1 MWFRQAPLAVA
12 NYKTNRNM
20 NKCILTF
27 VITAFSLVMMSCVG
41 TSQKNTATDTVVEN
55 SESQAQQNQE
65 ANNSD
70 KTESTTQ
77 SETGSVTQNNEK
89 SISIDKFVGTY
100 WLDFGTSTSR
110 FNNNPIVVL
119 EDGRCVIVYET
130 AGGSKSPEYLGEIEP
145 LTETTFTIKGDKS
158 YFGPKLYLDYID
170 AEGKEHKYSIITRS
184 GKEWRRS
191 DPPIFDLST
200 MRVYKCK
207 SEYRNRD
214 ISKAYYT
221 TIKNV
226 TSSTSLNQ

>member
-1 MWFRQAPLAVA
+1 
-12 NYKTNRNM
+12 M

-27 VITAFSLVMMSCVG
+27 VIATFSLVMMSCGG
-41 TSQKNTATDTVVEN
+41 TSQKETATDTVVEN

-65 ANNSD
+65 ATKSD
-70 KTESTTQ
+70 KTESTSQ
-77 SETGSVTQNNEK
+77 SETTSVPQNNEK
-89 SISIDKFVGTY
+89 SVSIDKFVGTY

-130 AGGSKSPEYLGEIEP
+130 VGGSKSPEYLGDIEP

-170 AEGKEHKYSIITRS
+170 AEGKEHKHSITTMS
-184 GKEWRRS
+184 GNEWRRS

-200 MRVYKCK
+200 KRVYKCK

-214 ISKAYYT
+214 ISTAYYT
-221 TIKNV
+221 TIKNI

>member
-1 MWFRQAPLAVA
+1 M
-12 NYKTNRNM
+12 K
-20 NKCILTF
+20 KCILTF
-27 VITAFSLVMMSCVG
+27 VIASFSLGLMSCNG
-41 TSQKNTATDTVVEN
+41 TSQKESATDTIVEN
-55 SESQAQQNQE
+55 SESQTQQNQE
-65 ANNSD
+65 TKKLDIN
-70 KTESTTQ
+70 ESASQ
-77 SETGSVTQNNEK
+77 SEAKHVSQNDEK
-89 SISIDKFVGTY
+89 SLSIDKFVGTY

-130 AGGSKSPEYLGEIEP
+130 AGGSKSPEYLGDIEP
-145 LTETTFTIKGDKS
+145 LTESTFTIKGDKS

-170 AEGKEHKYSIITRS
+170 AEGKEHKYSITTRS
-184 GKEWRRS
+184 GNEWRRS

-221 TIKNV
+221 PIKNV
-226 TSSTSLNQ
+226 TSSTSLDQ

>member
-1 MWFRQAPLAVA
+1 MWFRQAPFAVA

-20 NKCILTF
+20 NKRILTF
-27 VITAFSLVMMSCVG
+27 VIAAFSLVMMSCVG
-41 TSQKNTATDTVVEN
+41 TSQKETATDTVVEN
-55 SESQAQQNQE
+55 SESHTQQNKE

-70 KTESTTQ
+70 KTEFTTR
-77 SETGSVTQNNEK
+77 SETGSITQNNEK

-214 ISKAYYT
+214 ISTAYYT